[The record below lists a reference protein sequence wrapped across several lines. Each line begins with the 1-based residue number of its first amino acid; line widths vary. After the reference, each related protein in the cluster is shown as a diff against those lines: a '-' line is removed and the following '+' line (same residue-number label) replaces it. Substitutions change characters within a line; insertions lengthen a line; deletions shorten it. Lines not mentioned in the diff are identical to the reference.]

1 MYEAV
6 IFDMDGLMFDT
17 EPIWASCW
25 PKTAIEF
32 GVECKEG
39 LADAMRGTNGA
50 EAVSIIREWYGDEVD
65 PQAFV
70 DRFYEITHEALAHGA
85 EKKPGLDRLL
95 EYLKTEGIPMAVASS
110 SSREMIKA
118 NLIRGGILPYF
129 DSIVSGIEVE
139 HAKPYP
145 DVFLK
150 AADELGV
157 PPQKSLVLED
167 SYNGVRAGF
176 AGGFRT
182 VMVPDLSEPTE
193 EMERLATAIVLNLN
207 DVVDMLASGTL
218 G

>member
-1 MYEAV
+1 MFEAV

-25 PKTAIEF
+25 PKTAVEF

-50 EAVSIIREWYGDEVD
+50 EAVSIIREWYGDKVD
-65 PQAFV
+65 SQAFV
-70 DRFYEITHEALAHGA
+70 GRFYEIAHEALAHGA

-95 EYLKTEGIPMAVASS
+95 EYLKAEGIPMGVASS

-118 NLIRGGILPYF
+118 NLTRGGILPYF

-150 AADELGV
+150 AADELGAS
-157 PPQKSLVLED
+157 PQKSLVLED
-167 SYNGVRAGF
+167 SYNGVRAGS
-176 AGGFRT
+176 AGGFCT
-182 VMVPDLSEPTE
+182 VMVPDLSEPTD
-193 EMERLATAIVLNLN
+193 EMVRLAKAIVPSLN
-207 DVVDMLASGTL
+207 DVADMLVSGEL
-218 G
+218 R